1 VTMDRGDK
9 LAAHKKIFARI
20 DNNGHQFKT
29 LESVIEYVK
38 PTALIGLTA
47 TFGVFTESVVRALK
61 ASVDASGLGRRPILF
76 PLSNPLTKAECTFEQ
91 AVTWTEGTVIF
102 ASGSPFS
109 PFKAKSGDM
118 VTTYY
123 PNQGNNV

>member
-1 VTMDRGDK
+1 MQASK
-9 LAAHKKIFARI
+9 LWERFIR
-20 DNNGHQFKT
+20 
-29 LESVIEYVK
+29 LRVK
-38 PTALIGLTA
+38 PFTA

-91 AVTWTEGTVIF
+91 AITWTEGTVIF
-102 ASGSPFS
+102 ASGSPFA
-109 PFKAKSGDM
+109 PYTTKTGDH